1 MPNGR
6 PGDNPMT
13 DLLAHGK
20 HPFPDDME
28 AMILK
33 ILSIDPHA
41 LDRLDIASFR
51 WEHGEDLAKERRY
64 LRSKLDK
71 LKGDTD

>member
-20 HPFPDDME
+20 HPFPPDME
-28 AMILK
+28 SMILE
-33 ILSIDPHA
+33 ILTIDPNA
-41 LDRLDIASFR
+41 LDRLDIAPFR
-51 WEHGEDLAKERRY
+51 WERGEDLAEGRRY
-64 LRSKLDK
+64 LKSKLEK
-71 LKGDTD
+71 LKDSNK